1 MRKSGTNDPNAITGM
16 GQPSATTI
24 LRTKLRPPAAVQRLI
39 SRPRLLE
46 LLQRNP
52 RRPLTVVSA
61 PAGYGKTTLV
71 SQWLQDAEVKPAW
84 VQLGEEN
91 SELRTFL
98 SYLVAAV
105 QIRFPAACSD
115 TAVLLEA
122 AQLPPSLLLAE
133 TLSNDLDSIAEPLV
147 VVLDDYHLIS
157 NSDIHELLD
166 KLLLHPP
173 RPLHLVLVTRH
184 DPPISMASLRA
195 RGWLTEIRQD
205 DLRFT
210 NAEVNAVLGEMAGVS
225 VSQATL
231 EHLEQQVEGW
241 IVGLHLVGLVLRNQ
255 SDPEAFLSGLKGG
268 FQQVYDYL
276 SEQVLTGQPAAM
288 RDCLLQT
295 SVLSRFCP
303 SLVEAVC
310 VSPNDSTDKN
320 TSGENFIEDAQL
332 ANLFV
337 VPLDSNGQWFRYH
350 HLFQDLLR
358 RQLQQCYS
366 PKDIAGVHSRAS
378 AWYESQGLITESIE
392 HALAAEDVVRAAE
405 IIERCRRDE
414 FAADRWYVVERW
426 LSMLPD
432 DVKQQRPKLLLTE
445 AWIANCRFQ
454 VARIP
459 TIVEQVEN
467 LLREQTVEPTVWGE
481 LAYFRGFLEYW
492 EGNAQSS
499 QQHFEESLSKL
510 AGEKTPYE
518 GEAELLLALA
528 FCMGGQEER
537 AVRGL
542 EDRIDRFGASENQIV
557 SRLVGGLAFVH
568 SISGDLRRSR
578 LDAQRLKLVA
588 SKLRIRNTE
597 AWACY
602 LQACSH
608 LHAGELEAAT
618 SHFADA
624 AELRYVL
631 EPRAAVDTLAGLALC
646 QQLRQ
651 LENEADETTNVLQEF
666 ARDLN
671 ERQYQTVADSLQAR
685 LALLRGDSRQA
696 LQWARSVNEQAIP
709 STLFLWLEAPAIT
722 QARVLITAGSKRD
735 LATATKLLKSIRT
748 VSESCRFTCQ
758 TIEAAVLQSVAL
770 DRQGSTDD
778 AFNSLDEA
786 LALAESGGWVR
797 PFLELGQPMASL
809 LQRAPLEN
817 VSIDFVDRLLE
828 TFAEIPSAKEHESSG
843 QTKTSVP
850 VAESGPS
857 DADGTS
863 RTEPYVEPLT
873 NRELETLQLLAERLY
888 DKEIAKAL
896 SISVWTVRTHVKHI
910 FEKLH
915 VTGRRQAVLKAEE
928 LGLLKKS

>member
-1 MRKSGTNDPNAITGM
+1 M

-24 LRTKLRPPAAVQRLI
+24 LRTKVRPPVAVQRLV

-91 SELRTFL
+91 SELRIFL

-105 QIRFPAACSD
+105 QVRFPTACSD
-115 TAVLLEA
+115 TAVLLKA

-133 TLSNDLDSIAEPLV
+133 TLSNDLDSIAEPLI

-157 NSDIHELLD
+157 NSGIHELLD

-210 NAEVNAVLGEMAGVS
+210 NAEVNAVLGEMAEVS

-231 EHLEQQVEGW
+231 DHLEQQIEGW
-241 IVGLHLVGLVLRNQ
+241 MVGLHLVGLVLRNQ

-276 SEQVLTGQPAAM
+276 SEQVLTGQPAAT

-303 SLVEAVC
+303 SLVEAVY
-310 VSPNDSTDKN
+310 VSPNDSTDKI

-337 VPLDSNGQWFRYH
+337 VPLDSGGQWFRYH

-366 PKDIAGVHSRAS
+366 PKDVAGVHSRGS
-378 AWYESQGLITESIE
+378 VWYETQGLITESIE

-405 IIERCRRDE
+405 IIERCRLDE

-432 DVKQQRPKLLLTE
+432 DVKQQRPRLLLTE
-445 AWIANCRFQ
+445 ASIALCRFQ

-542 EDRIDRFGASENQIV
+542 EDRIARFGASENQIF
-557 SRLVGGLAFVH
+557 SRLLAGLAFVH
-568 SISGDLRRSR
+568 TISGDLHRSR
-578 LDAQRLKLVA
+578 LNAQRLKLVA

-597 AWACY
+597 AWASY
-602 LQACSH
+602 FHACSH
-608 LHAGELEAAT
+608 LHGGELEAA
-618 SHFADA
+618 SKHFAA
-624 AELRYVL
+624 AVELRYVL
-631 EPRAAVDTLAGLALC
+631 ESRAAVDAMAGLALSH
-646 QQLRQ
+646 QLRG
-651 LENEADETTNVLQEF
+651 LETEADETNKQLREF
-666 ARDLN
+666 AQNIN
-671 ERQYQTVADSLQAR
+671 ERQYLDLADSLQAR
-685 LALLRGDSRQA
+685 LALLRGDTAQA

-709 STLFLWLEAPAIT
+709 STLFLWLQAPAIT

-735 LATATKLLKSIRT
+735 LATATKLLKSIRS

-857 DADGTS
+857 DAEGTS

-896 SISVWTVRTHVKHI
+896 SISVWTVRTHVKHL

-928 LGLLKKS
+928 LGLLKVG

>member
-1 MRKSGTNDPNAITGM
+1 MEAGG
-16 GQPSATTI
+16 
-24 LRTKLRPPAAVQRLI
+24 LI
-39 SRPRLLE
+39 ARPRLLE
-46 LLQRNP
+46 LLEQNP

-71 SQWLQDAEVKPAW
+71 TQWLQAAETQPAW
-84 VQLGEEN
+84 LQLSEDD

-98 SYLVAAV
+98 SYLVAAIQV
-105 QIRFPAACSD
+105 RFPKACTD
-115 TAVLLEA
+115 TAALLEA
-122 AQLPPSLLLAE
+122 AQLPPLSLLAD
-133 TLSNDLDSIAEPLV
+133 TLSNDLDSGSEPLIL
-147 VVLDDYHLIS
+147 VLDDYHLVANAEI
-157 NSDIHELLD
+157 DELLD
-166 KLLLHPP
+166 SLLRHPP

-184 DPPISMASLRA
+184 DPAISLSSLRV
-195 RGWLTEIRQD
+195 RGWLTEIRQE

-210 NAEVNAVLGEMAGVS
+210 KTEVSEVLREMAEVS
-225 VSQATL
+225 VSDATL
-231 EHLEQQVEGW
+231 DHLEQELEGW

-255 SDPEAFLSGLKGG
+255 PDPEAFLSGLKGG
-268 FQQVYDYL
+268 FQRVYDYL
-276 SEQVLTGQPAAM
+276 SEQVLAGQPEWV
-288 RDCLLQT
+288 RECLLQT
-295 SVLSRFCP
+295 SILSRFCV
-303 SLVEAVC
+303 SLVEAVTAEE
-310 VSPNDSTDKN
+310 SSARIT
-320 TSGENFIEDAQL
+320 GEDFVQHIQL
-332 ANLFV
+332 ANLFT
-337 VPLDSNGQWFRYH
+337 VPLDSQGEWFRYH
-350 HLFQDLLR
+350 HLFQDLLK
-358 RQLQQCYS
+358 RQLERS
-366 PKDIAGVHSRAS
+366 HSLRDIATLHSRAS
-378 AWYESQGLITESIE
+378 AWFESQGLITESIE
-392 HALAAEDVVRAAE
+392 HALAAGDVVRAAE
-405 IIERCRRDE
+405 VIERCRRDE

-510 AGEKTPYE
+510 SGEKTPYE

-528 FCMGGQEER
+528 LCMGGQEEL

-542 EDRIDRFGASENQIV
+542 EDRIDRFGASENQLV

-597 AWACY
+597 AWASY
-602 LQACSH
+602 LHACSH
-608 LHAGELEAAT
+608 LHAGELDAAT

-651 LENEADETTNVLQEF
+651 LENEADETTNLLQEF
-666 ARDLN
+666 AQDLN
-671 ERQYQTVADSLQAR
+671 ERQYLSVADSLQAR
-685 LALLRGDSRQA
+685 LALLRGDSTQA
-696 LQWARSVNEQAIP
+696 LQWARSVNEQAMP
-709 STLFLWLEAPAIT
+709 SSLFLWLEAPAIT

-735 LATATKLLKSIRT
+735 LATATKSLKAIRA

-817 VSIDFVDRLLE
+817 VSIEFVDRLLE
-828 TFAEIPSAKEHESSG
+828 AFPENSNAEAPKSSG
-843 QTKTSVP
+843 QAKTSVP
-850 VAESGPS
+850 VVQSVPA

-863 RTEPYVEPLT
+863 RTEPLC
-873 NRELETLQLLAERLY
+873 
-888 DKEIAKAL
+888 
-896 SISVWTVRTHVKHI
+896 
-910 FEKLH
+910 
-915 VTGRRQAVLKAEE
+915 
-928 LGLLKKS
+928 